1 MSELY
6 TYGMI
11 VSAVVVVA
19 LVLYVMDRR
28 GKDQPI
34 DSMDAVKV
42 GGGAGILSAGIV
54 YALGGAD
61 AAEPV
66 VTAVQEMFTGKPSF

>member
-34 DSMDAVKV
+34 DSMDAVKI
-42 GGGAGILSAGIV
+42 GGGAGVLSAGII

-66 VTAVQEMFTGKPSF
+66 VSAVQEMFTGKPSF

>member
-11 VSAVVVVA
+11 VSAVMVVA

-34 DSMDAVKV
+34 DTMDAVKV
-42 GGGAGILSAGIV
+42 SGGAGILSAGIV
-54 YALGGAD
+54 YALGPD

-66 VTAVQEMFTGKPSF
+66 VSAVQEMFTGKPSF